1 MMRILFS
8 ILVMVT
14 ILGSIGAMAETDE
27 KGRSIAY
34 KGILRNISNKVKQ
47 LRYVVLCITSLWL
60 CFFVL
65 LKSSEYSRSDLHTM
79 GSN

>member
-14 ILGSIGAMAETDE
+14 ILGGISAMAERDE
-27 KGRSIAY
+27 KDHSIAY
-34 KGILRNISNKVKQ
+34 KGILRNISNKFKQ
-47 LRYVVLCITSLWL
+47 LRYVVLCITSLWH

-65 LKSSEYSRSDLHTM
+65 LKSSGWSRSDLHTM